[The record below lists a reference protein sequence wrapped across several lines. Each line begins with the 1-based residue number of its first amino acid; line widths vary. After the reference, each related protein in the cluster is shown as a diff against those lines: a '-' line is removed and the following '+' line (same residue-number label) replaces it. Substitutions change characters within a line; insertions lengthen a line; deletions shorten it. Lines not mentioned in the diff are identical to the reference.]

1 MSIIQ
6 SIRDKGAKVSVAL
19 IALALIG
26 FILTDYFSGKNRAQG
41 GSASDAIGSVNG
53 YNINYTEF
61 EAKVKQMQDYMRQ
74 QGSPESPSLTQQAQE
89 STWYQ
94 EINDL
99 LLKSELNKLDMT
111 ISNTEL
117 YDILYGPEAPQDL
130 QRQFIDSATGKFDP
144 VAAKRQ
150 IDAMLKNKKTPAAQK
165 ESFNRFVEQLSA
177 QRLQQKYIALLANS
191 VNQPRWYTEKQNA
204 DNGPI
209 AKISFAKALYTDSV
223 FLGTDSTL
231 KVTDDEIAEYLKK
244 HSEEYQM
251 PEETRTVNYITF
263 SAAPSAADSLA
274 AKNDLLRM
282 RADFDSAKNVGQ
294 WLAGEGVANFYDGY
308 INGKTIQ
315 IAAKD
320 SIFKT
325 PVGGVYGPYLDGGSY
340 MLAKMLGTTTMP
352 DTVKVRHILISN
364 NPTDANG
371 QPLPSR
377 DSATAYNLTDSLR
390 KAIAAGANFDSLV
403 VKFSDDGGSKATGGV
418 YDNVYSGRM
427 VAPFNDAIFMNP
439 VGYKGIVKTEFGFHY
454 VEVLSQKGGG
464 TGYKIA
470 YLPKEIVP
478 SQQTDG
484 DALNEATKFAADSR
498 DGVAFDAN
506 FEKNLKNKGYNK
518 ATSPDIT
525 ENSAQAQGVGFSRE
539 FVRKVYEGQL
549 GEVLKPVKV
558 GQNYIVAVVVEINKK
573 GTASVAKA
581 RQAIEPLLK
590 NKKKGEMLKQKI
602 GKITTLEAA
611 AATMKTTVMSADS
624 VRMGMMSLA
633 GVGREP
639 KVIGAAFNPANKG
652 KVVPE
657 VLIGSSGVFVVRV
670 DSTGTTPVMNGSV
683 AELRK
688 AYYNQMKQSTSG
700 QMGPINALRQIADI
714 KDKRSTRY

>member
-26 FILTDYFSGKNRAQG
+26 FILTDYFSGKTRAQG

-74 QGSPESPSLTQQAQE
+74 QGSPESAALTQQAQE

-111 ISNTEL
+111 IGNTEL

-165 ESFNRFVEQLSA
+165 ESFNRFVEQLNQ

-191 VNQPRWYTEKQNA
+191 ANQPRWYAEKMNA
-204 DNGPI
+204 DNAPI
-209 AKISFAKALYTDSV
+209 AKISFTRALYTDSV

-231 KVTDDEIAEYLKK
+231 KVTDDEIAAYLKK
-244 HSEEYQM
+244 HSDQYQM
-251 PEETRTVNYITF
+251 PEEMRTVNYINF
-263 SAAPSAADSLA
+263 SAAASASDSLD
-274 AKNDLLRM
+274 AKNNLLKS
-282 RADFDSAKNVGQ
+282 RADFDSAKNVGE
-294 WLAGEGVANFYDGY
+294 WLAGEGIANYYDGY

-315 IAAKD
+315 IANKD

-325 PVGGVYGPYLDGGSY
+325 PVGGIYGPYLDGNTY
-340 MLAKMLGTTTMP
+340 VLAKVLGVKTMP

-364 NPTDANG
+364 NPQDANG
-371 QPLPSR
+371 QPLPAR

-390 KAIAAGANFDSLV
+390 KAIAGGANFDSLV
-403 VKFSDDGGSKATGGV
+403 VNFSDDGGSKATGGV

-427 VAPFNDAIFMNP
+427 VAPFNDAIFLNP
-439 VGYKGIVKTEFGFHY
+439 VGYKGIVKSEFGYHY
-454 VEVLSQKGGG
+454 VEILSQKGGG
-464 TGYKIA
+464 AGYKIA
-470 YLPKEIVP
+470 YLSREIVP

-484 DALNEATKFAADSR
+484 DALNQATQFAAESR

-506 FEKNLKNKGYNK
+506 YEKNLKAKGFTKNV
-518 ATSPDIT
+518 APDIT
-525 ENSAQAQGVGFSRE
+525 ENTAQTQVGFSRE
-539 FVRKVYEGQL
+539 FVRKVYEGEL

-558 GQNYIVAVVVEINKK
+558 GQNYVVAVVVEINKK
-573 GTASVAKA
+573 GTASLAKV
-581 RQAIEPLLK
+581 RPAIEPLLK
-590 NKKKGEMLKQKI
+590 NQKKGEMMKQKI

-611 AATMKTTVMSADS
+611 AAILKSNVQTVDS
-624 VRMGMMSLA
+624 VRMSMMNLA

-639 KVIGAAFNPANKG
+639 KVIGAAFNPANSG

-657 VLIGSSGVFVVRV
+657 VMIGSSGVFVVRV
-670 DSTGTTPVMNGSV
+670 DSVGTTPVMNGSV
-683 AELRK
+683 ADIRK
-688 AYYNQMKQSTSG
+688 AYYEQNKQATSG
-700 QMGPINALRQIADI
+700 QMGPLTALRLIADI